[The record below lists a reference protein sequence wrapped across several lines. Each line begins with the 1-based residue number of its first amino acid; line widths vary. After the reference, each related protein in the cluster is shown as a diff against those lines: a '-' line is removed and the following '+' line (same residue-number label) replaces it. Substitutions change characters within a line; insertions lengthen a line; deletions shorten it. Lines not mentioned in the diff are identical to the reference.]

1 MTLNRLIIALGITL
15 AVPLSA
21 QASGGAQGRAI
32 AKGSAS
38 AVEDRA
44 PGAISAIERM
54 HVFSKNTRVIQADFQ
69 QSLMDTKGNKVHEA
83 SGTLVM
89 QRPGKFRWDY
99 QRPYHQIIVA
109 DGKEITI
116 YDEDLQQATIRSM
129 AGVIGSTPASLLS
142 GAQQIEANF
151 DITEVALK
159 AGLEWVELTPKLSDS
174 GFELIRLGFNR
185 SDLQAMEMLDSF
197 GQTSSLRFSNM
208 KHNIKPA
215 PGLFVFTPPAGTDM
229 VRETGQ

>member
-21 QASGGAQGRAI
+21 QADGGAQGRA
-32 AKGSAS
+32 S
-38 AVEDRA
+38 AVEDRT

-54 HVFSKNTRVIQADFQ
+54 HVFFKNTRVIQADFQ
-69 QSLMDTKGNKVHEA
+69 QSLMDAKGNKVQEA

-109 DGKEITI
+109 DGTEITI

-129 AGVIGSTPASLLS
+129 TGVIGSTPASLLS
-142 GAQQIEANF
+142 GAQPIEANF
-151 DITEVALK
+151 DITEAAPK

>member
-21 QASGGAQGRAI
+21 QADGGAQGRAI

-69 QSLMDTKGNKVHEA
+69 QSLMDTKGNKVQEA

-129 AGVIGSTPASLLS
+129 TGVIGSTPASLLS
-142 GAQQIEANF
+142 GAQPIEANF
-151 DITEVALK
+151 DIAEAAPK